1 MTVYVV
7 AQIKINDRAEY
18 GEYEAGFMPVFEK
31 YQGTMLAVDEN
42 PEPFE
47 GRWNATRT
55 VLISFPDIEAA
66 KAWATSDEYQAIAR
80 HRHAA
85 ADTDAVFVRGLDE
98 MMAPSG

>member
-7 AQIKINDRAEY
+7 AQIRINDRTEY
-18 GEYEAGFMPVFEK
+18 GLYEAGFMPVFEK

-47 GRWNATRT
+47 GQWNATRT
-55 VLISFPDIEAA
+55 VLISFPTIEAA
-66 KAWATSDEYQAIAR
+66 KAWTTSDEYQAIAR

-85 ADTDAVFVRGLDE
+85 SDTDAVFVRGLDE
-98 MMAPSG
+98 LTAP